1 MMLWLQVLE
10 VVLYVLEMPEG
21 VHCAPICMQDA
32 VEAVCCALE
41 AMDGCVLFVGGA
53 GGDALHAAP
62 YAGGRG
68 GRTICTEGLLNPLKT
83 EFDLL
88 SDIFT
93 YFSAI

>member
-1 MMLWLQVLE
+1 MRRSVCK
-10 VVLYVLEMPEG
+10 MPWRL
-21 VHCAPICMQDA
+21 C
-32 VEAVCCALE
+32 AVCWS
-41 AMDGCVLFVGGA
+41 MDGCVLFVGGA

-62 YAGGRG
+62 YAG